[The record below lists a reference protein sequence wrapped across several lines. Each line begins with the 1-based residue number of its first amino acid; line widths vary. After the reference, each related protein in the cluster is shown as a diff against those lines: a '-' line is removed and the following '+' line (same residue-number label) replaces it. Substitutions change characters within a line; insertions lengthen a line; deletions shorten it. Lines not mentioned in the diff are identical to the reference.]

1 MGSFFESF
9 KKTKEEREKSMS
21 NSEEE
26 LMNIMSCKNEIDHST
41 FIENI
46 MDVDDKE
53 SNDNEE
59 DLETLRKG
67 SWFRT
72 MPPPKED

>member
-9 KKTKEEREKSMS
+9 KKKDEDQKKTLS

-26 LMNIMSCKNEIDHST
+26 LINMMSYKNEIDHNI

-46 MDVDDKE
+46 MENNNENNEQDEIKE
-53 SNDNEE
+53 
-59 DLETLRKG
+59 LRKG
-67 SWFRT
+67 SWF
-72 MPPPKED
+72 KNIQA